1 MGSSCRPNCLG
12 HAPPHRPS
20 EVIHDLELGLDPDAE
35 TRVGLHRLLEDL
47 QRRVGL
53 PWKAARLQNMLPFGL
68 DDVHVRD
75 GSHHVLVEEGLHLGH
90 AGVDRGLEDHGP
102 CTGKVLILL
111 LVHVL
116 ALVQVLVLVHVLV
129 LV

>member
-12 HAPPHRPS
+12 HAPPQRS
-20 EVIHDLELGLDPDAE
+20 EAIHDLELGLDPDAE
-35 TRVGLHRLLEDL
+35 ARVGLHRLLEDL

-53 PWKAARLQNMLPFGL
+53 PWKAARLQHMLPFGL
-68 DDVHVRD
+68 DDVHVR
-75 GSHHVLVEEGLHLGH
+75 GGRHHVLVEERLDLRH
-90 AGVDRGLEDHGP
+90 AGVERSLEDHGP
-102 CTGKVLILL
+102 CTGTVLILL

>member
-1 MGSSCRPNCLG
+1 MGSSCRPNFLG
-12 HAPPHRPS
+12 HAPPQRS
-20 EVIHDLELGLDPDAE
+20 LEVIHNLELGLDPTAE
-35 TRVGLHRLLEDL
+35 THVGLHRLLEDL
-47 QRRVGL
+47 QWRVGL

-68 DDVHVRD
+68 DDVHVRG
-75 GSHHVLVEEGLHLGH
+75 GSHHVLVEERLHLRH
-90 AGVDRGLEDHGP
+90 AGVERSLEDHGP
-102 CTGKVLILL
+102 CTGTVLILL